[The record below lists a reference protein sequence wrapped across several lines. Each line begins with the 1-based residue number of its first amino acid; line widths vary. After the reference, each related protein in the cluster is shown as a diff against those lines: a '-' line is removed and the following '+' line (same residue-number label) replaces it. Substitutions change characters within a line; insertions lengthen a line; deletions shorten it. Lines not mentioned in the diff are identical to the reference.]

1 MPEMMTARATSVP
14 AQEPLPTM
22 ASAAAEYDAL
32 LPSRASALA
41 GRIPKT
47 ATSESM

>member
-1 MPEMMTARATSVP
+1 MPETMTARATRVP
-14 AQEPLPTM
+14 AHEPVPTM

-41 GRIPKT
+41 GRMPNT
-47 ATSESM
+47 ATSDSM